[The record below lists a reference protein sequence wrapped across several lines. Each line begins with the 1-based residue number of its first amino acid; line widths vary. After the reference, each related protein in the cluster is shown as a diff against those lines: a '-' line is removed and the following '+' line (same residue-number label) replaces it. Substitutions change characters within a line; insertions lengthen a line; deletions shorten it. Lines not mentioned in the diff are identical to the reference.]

1 MTGRTQW
8 CTRCGASSP
17 LRRCAAFHGAL
28 APACGAAAPLWAQAL
43 LPLPP
48 PPSSPTSP
56 HGKKRALL
64 VGISYKRS
72 WKRLEGSVND
82 VNCMKFLLQRRFG
95 FPEPSILV
103 LTDGEGNPRRTPTRE
118 NILEAMRWLVSG
130 CRRGDSL
137 VFHFSGHGSQLAD
150 KDGDELDGYDET
162 LCPVDYQ
169 KSGAIVDD
177 MVNAILVRPLP
188 QGVTLHAV
196 VDACHSGSALDLPF
210 VCNMNSKGDYQWES
224 YSRLPKGTSGGL
236 AVCFSSCGDDQT
248 SSETNAFSGNATT
261 GAMTYC
267 FIKAVERG
275 SARTYGSLLLNI
287 RKSIRKSEAGAA
299 ASIIPFMGKFLRS
312 RSHQVPQLSSSERF
326 DVNQKL
332 LTL

>member
-1 MTGRTQW
+1 MK
-8 CTRCGASSP
+8 ASP
-17 LRRCAAFHGAL
+17 ELLRSRRHDRPNPVVHTVWGVL
-28 APACGAAAPLWAQAL
+28 APPAMRCLPRRPCAGVRRRRPLWAQAL

-210 VCNMNSKGDYQWES
+210 VCNMNS
-224 YSRLPKGTSGGL
+224 GGL

-299 ASIIPFMGKFLRS
+299 
-312 RSHQVPQLSSSERF
+312 VPQLSSSERF